1 MKSRLLVAIGMVSLV
16 LVSCTGENKPI
27 QNHDNAKMV
36 SLQTG
41 PSDDPAV
48 NPIVALNSIQDETE
62 RIQKSEQFLLN
73 DFSGLDLKVKFSNEA
88 QVMISFLVKKWAA
101 AGSVE
106 AFNKVVDAFLSENEM
121 DDRVLEGLKIVDTKN
136 LILKSA
142 ETAKDPVFR
151 FKLVLLMNRIQE
163 VGTTD
168 ADLLFIQ
175 NQLSIIKKETQ
186 FKFAQ
191 SSAPWIKANRDLIER
206 LLASNLDSK
215 VTIDS
220 NEFAGAN
227 ITRSQR
233 ENLLASFV
241 RLKKNVSQVLSPT
254 AVKEISEY
262 RNNIKKLKTELPYLS
277 SKIKLTEITDDTEL
291 GVFVSLLISDIDP
304 NRMAELVKSGV
315 ISPASFKT
323 TLEKWIDYE
332 IAQIVAKYRDELAQ
346 FQKRRV
352 NFQSKNYFPEMRK
365 SLAASQILSRERS
378 EKLRIFLPATQV
390 LKLDTLRKR
399 IVDLDI
405 FLKRFLTSNTVLIV
419 LKMYGENGVDLKE
432 EIRLNNQVI
441 KKESSASLRQSNVI
455 PNVLMV
461 SEGFYLGEMADQFEF
476 STNDRMLQ
484 KFEVMDGLEDGI
496 KLGLFKELGYDE
508 QDLLK
513 NLFLLLA
520 QSRLVQL
527 EIIKA
532 GQGQEAKV
540 FKLHENLKIKM
551 RSTQWEQFQSYCSS
565 WKANQTVQRD
575 FDLEDVRKSLLV
587 GKLSQNIENNS
598 TTLESGGSNG
608 VLGLWPYTNEIT
620 KSLEFLRTDV
630 SYVVLY
636 MDTLMDALSEAGLA
650 KDKLANEISNFKSFY
665 TLFLKDYLN
674 VSTNFD
680 ECYHLKRKKEQ
691 ELVIKVIQ
699 YERKY
704 WEYVLSKVTNEKN
717 LLVSNIAPLSYALPT
732 GIKSRSYFSGGSLSL
747 VQLDFYFRIKQYM
760 EHGLNYGSI
769 QLPPIDPSLKISLSA
784 DMATQKFYRIDPI
797 SQVKTVSLT
806 TANKIESIMS
816 AHEFNGSTF
825 VDWFAPSNLGVAK
838 YIDQLDTLYS
848 LYRFGPSLK
857 ESFGIDSSVTL
868 EHVTKTYHN
877 NIFLYHI
884 NDELKSVMD
893 TLNLKERAGRY
904 DMTLNKFILKENEL
918 AIPFYDHILMAMGR
932 EFIGY
937 YGSDDNFTGGGD
949 SRSIRRPMQLL
960 STEYI
965 LKSMYRYFD
974 ESYVSIYRNQ
984 KMPFGRYLK
993 RMTQEMDVLKKIVE
1007 YVEYVEKSKNE
1018 KEITLRIRTIQE
1030 ITVPWYSPSAKDN
1043 VDAAVTDMKR
1053 KTDVILSKTSR

>member
-1 MKSRLLVAIGMVSLV
+1 MKSRLLFIIGVVSFL

-27 QNHDNAKMV
+27 QNHENAKIV
-36 SLQTG
+36 SLTEG
-41 PSDDPAV
+41 SSDQSMI
-48 NPIVALNSIQDETE
+48 NPITALNSIQDEAE
-62 RIQKSEQFLLN
+62 RLQKSEEFIVN
-73 DFSGLDLKVKFSNEA
+73 NFSGLELKIKYSNDA
-88 QVMISFLVKKWAA
+88 QRMISFLVKKWFA
-101 AGSVE
+101 AGRVDV
-106 AFNKVVDAFLSENEM
+106 FNQVVDTFLSENET
-121 DDRVLEGLKIVDTKN
+121 DDRVLEGLKIVETKN

-151 FKLVLLMNRIQE
+151 FKLVLLMNKIQE

-175 NQLSIIKKETQ
+175 NQLSIIKKESQ
-186 FKFAQ
+186 FKFTQ
-191 SSAPWIKANRDLIER
+191 SSSPWIKANRDLIER
-206 LLASNLDSK
+206 LLASHLDSK
-215 VTIDS
+215 VSIDS
-220 NEFAGAN
+220 NEFVGAN

-254 AVKEISEY
+254 AIKEISEY
-262 RNNIKKLKTELPYLS
+262 KSNIKKLKTELPYLS
-277 SKIKLTEITDDTEL
+277 SKIKLTEITEDTEL

-315 ISPASFKT
+315 ISPMSFKA

-332 IAQIVAKYRDELAQ
+332 IAQIVAKYRDEMAQ

-352 NFQSKNYFPEMRK
+352 NFQSKNYFPELRK
-365 SLAASQILSRERS
+365 SLAMSQILSRERS
-378 EKLRIFLPATQV
+378 EKLRIFLPATQI
-390 LKLDTLRKR
+390 LKLDSLHKR
-399 IVDLDI
+399 IIDLDI
-405 FLKRFLTSNTVLIV
+405 FLKRFLTSNTVLVV
-419 LKMYGENGVDLKE
+419 LKMYGENGVVLKE
-432 EIRLNNQVI
+432 EIKLNEQVI
-441 KKESSASLRQSNVI
+441 KKESSASVKISNVI

-461 SEGFYLGEMADQFEF
+461 SEGFYLGELADQFEF
-476 STNDRMLQ
+476 SVNDRMLQ
-484 KFEVMDGLEDGI
+484 KFEVMDGVEDGI
-496 KLGLFKELGYDE
+496 KLGLFKEIGYDE

-513 NLFLLLA
+513 NLFLFLA

-527 EIIKA
+527 ETLKA
-532 GQGQEAKV
+532 GQGQESKV
-540 FKLHENLKIKM
+540 FKLHENLKVKM

-565 WKANQTVQRD
+565 WKANQPVQRD

-587 GKLSQNIENNS
+587 GKLSQNIESNS
-598 TTLESGGSNG
+598 TTHESGGSSS
-608 VLGLWPYTNEIT
+608 VLSLWPYTNEIT

-636 MDTLMDALSEAGLA
+636 MDTLMDVLSEAGLA
-650 KDKLANEISNFKSFY
+650 KDKLASEVSNFKSFY
-665 TLFLKDYLN
+665 TLFLKDYLG

-691 ELVIKVIQ
+691 ELVVKIIQ

-717 LLVSNIAPLSYALPT
+717 ILVSSLAPLSYALPA
-732 GIKSRSYFSGGSLSL
+732 GIKSRSYFSNGSLSL

-760 EHGLNYGSI
+760 EYGLNYGSV

-784 DMATQKFYRIDPI
+784 DMATQSFYRIDPI
-797 SQVKTVSLT
+797 SQVKAVSLT

-816 AHEFNGSTF
+816 AHSFNGTTF

-838 YIDQLDTLYS
+838 YIDQLETLYS

-884 NDELKSVMD
+884 SDELKAVMD
-893 TLNLKERAGRY
+893 DLNLKERAGRY
-904 DMTLNKFILKENEL
+904 DMTQNKFVLKENEL

-937 YGSDDNFTGGGD
+937 YGNDDMFTGGGD
-949 SRSIRRPMQLL
+949 SRMIRRPMQLL
-960 STEYI
+960 GTDYI
-965 LKSMYRYFD
+965 LKSLYRYFD
-974 ESYVSIYRNQ
+974 ESYFSIYRNK
-984 KMPFGRYLK
+984 KMPFSRYLK
-993 RMTQEMDVLKKIVE
+993 RMTQEMDVLKKIVD
-1007 YVEYVEKSKNE
+1007 YVEYVERSKNE

-1030 ITVPWYSPSAKDN
+1030 ITVPWYSPSAKNN
-1043 VDAAVTDMKR
+1043 VDATVTDMKR